1 MSVRI
6 LRELKERLDKLNIN
20 VSEVIRGLLKKY
32 VEKAELKRLEERLM
46 RIRKRRSRVTKL
58 MRLGLNKEELMLLF
72 GWKMINVYSYLE
84 GV

>member
-1 MSVRI
+1 
-6 LRELKERLDKLNIN
+6 
-20 VSEVIRGLLKKY
+20 
-32 VEKAELKRLEERLM
+32 M